1 MKELNEKQQQFCYL
15 YVDDQPLVE
24 IARKLDVH
32 RNSLTR
38 WLSLNE
44 VKDYINEIRQK
55 DVVMT
60 LQDKRSRL
68 MEIINGQSTDQVVNP
83 KTGEIVELKS
93 RTVDR
98 IQALKLLMQVDG
110 DLQDNK
116 TITID
121 INVGGVV
128 EAPKDAIL
136 IEDGSIIELDPESFV
151 FEDVEEEEKGDEE

>member
-1 MKELNEKQQQFCYL
+1 VKELSEKQKQFSYL

-60 LQDKRSRL
+60 LNSKRSRL

-83 KTGEIVELKS
+83 RTGEIVELKS
-93 RTVDR
+93 RTQDR
-98 IQALKLLMQVDG
+98 ISALKLLLQLDG
-110 DLQDNK
+110 DLQDSK
-116 TITID
+116 TITVD
-121 INVGGVV
+121 INVGGVI
-128 EAPKDAIL
+128 EAPKDALL
-136 IEDGSIIELDPESFV
+136 IEDGNVIELDPNDFK
-151 FEDVEEEEKGDEE
+151 FIEEEEEEGDEE